1 MERLCDKLTGALI
14 GLVRVTDGNE
24 HFITPELTAFVGT
37 CLAACYTENTDSD
50 ELRLLLSQCME
61 LKRAMVPNCFI
72 CDHPCGRTSDYD
84 MDTLE
89 KENASV
95 REMKLHLLQLLQ
107 QTLAIGNGIAP
118 EIMYDGL
125 YLIGMDM
132 DDPQYLMAVISK
144 LEK

>member
-24 HFITPELTAFVGT
+24 HFITPELTTFIET
-37 CLAACYTENTDSD
+37 CLTACYTEHTDSD
-50 ELRLLLSQCME
+50 RLRLLLSQCME
-61 LKRAMVPNCFI
+61 MKRAMVPNCFV

-84 MDTLE
+84 MGRLAE
-89 KENASV
+89 AKQSV
-95 REMKLHLLQLLQ
+95 REKKLRLLQLLQ
-107 QTLAIGNGIAP
+107 ETLANGNGIDP

-132 DDPQYLMAVISK
+132 DDTQYLMPVIAK
-144 LEK
+144 LES